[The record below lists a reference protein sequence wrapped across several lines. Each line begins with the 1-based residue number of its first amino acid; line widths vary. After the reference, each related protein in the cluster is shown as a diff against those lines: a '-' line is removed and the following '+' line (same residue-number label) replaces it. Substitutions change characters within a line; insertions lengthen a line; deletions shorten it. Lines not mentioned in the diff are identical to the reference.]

1 MPNQSYAAPG
11 ATDVV
16 VAPATRT
23 TSADTGPLTGW
34 GAIQTIRTQL
44 AVTAVAGTTPSLAV
58 VVEDSLDGGV
68 TWWQLATFTPA
79 TAVGAQVINVAKPFT
94 DRLRWRWTITGTGA
108 SFSFSVMTYT
118 Q

>member
-1 MPNQSYAAPG
+1 MPNQTYAAPG
-11 ATDVV
+11 ATDTI

-23 TSADTGPLTGW
+23 TSADTGPITGW

-44 AVTAVAGTTPSLAV
+44 TVTTVAGTTPSLTV
-58 VVEDSLDGGV
+58 VVEDSLDGV
-68 TWWQLATFTPA
+68 TWYQLAAFPAA
-79 TAVGAQVINVAKPFT
+79 TAVGAQVINIGKPFT

-108 SFSFSVMTYT
+108 SFVFSVMTYT

>member
-11 ATDVV
+11 ATDTI

-44 AVTAVAGTTPSLAV
+44 AVTAVAGTAASLAV

-68 TWWQLATFTPA
+68 WWQLAAFTTA
-79 TAVGAQVINVAKPFT
+79 TAVGAQVINIGKPFT

-108 SFSFSVMTYT
+108 SFAFSVMTYT
-118 Q
+118 E

>member
-1 MPNQSYAAPG
+1 MPNQTYAAPG
-11 ATDVV
+11 ATDTI

-23 TSADTGPLTGW
+23 TSADTGPITGW

-44 AVTAVAGTTPSLAV
+44 TVTTVAGTTPTLAM
-58 VVEDSLDGGV
+58 VVEDSLDGA
-68 TWWQLATFTPA
+68 TWYQLAAFPA
-79 TAVGAQVINVAKPFT
+79 VAAVGAQVVNIGKPFT

-108 SFSFSVMTYT
+108 SFAFSVMTYT

>member
-1 MPNQSYAAPG
+1 MPNQTYAAPG
-11 ATDVV
+11 ATDTI

-23 TSADTGPLTGW
+23 TSADTGPITGW

-44 AVTAVAGTTPSLAV
+44 AVTTVAGTTPSLTV
-58 VVEDSLDGGV
+58 VVEDSLDGV

-79 TAVGAQVINVAKPFT
+79 TAVGAQVINIGKPFT

-108 SFSFSVMTYT
+108 SFGFSVTTYT
-118 Q
+118 E

>member
-1 MPNQSYAAPG
+1 MPNPTYAAPG
-11 ATDVV
+11 ATDTI

-34 GAIQTIRTQL
+34 GAVTTIRTQL
-44 AVTAVAGTTPSLAV
+44 AVTTVAGTAPTLSV
-58 VVEDSLDGGV
+58 VVEDSLDGV
-68 TWWQLATFTPA
+68 TWYQLGTFTTA
-79 TAVGAQVINVAKPFT
+79 TAVGGQVINIGKPFA

-108 SFSFSVMTYT
+108 SFAFAVMTYS